1 MKQYA
6 LLILVTAFCSFA
18 SFWWTPYAGVALY
31 YLFAILRPQYLW
43 EWQLQGVPVVLP
55 WSFIVASAAI
65 GGYLLWSA
73 GILSYGRRETSLM
86 RYRPKFTVAHW
97 LMMLF
102 AFWVSV
108 SHFTAKNP
116 DLGELWYG
124 EYLKI
129 FGMYYLA
136 SRVVR
141 TPTQVW
147 GLYLMIILATG
158 YIAIEMNHIYVST
171 GKLILA
177 KRGFAGLDNN
187 GAALMLCLGV
197 PLCYFAWECTEGR
210 YRWGYLLLIPV
221 IMHAVVSTYSRG
233 AMISMAMAAPVFMLF
248 SRKRRQLLCF
258 YAVIGV
264 LVTFMAGKEI
274 QDRFFSIEQR
284 EMDDSY
290 RSRLLSWGIA
300 IEIASEYPIFGVGVR
315 NSNAEMF
322 SRGADMEGRT
332 IHSQYL
338 QIAAD
343 SGLCAAIIYVSLL
356 LATFYCI
363 ARAAAR
369 VWNRTDYESRRA
381 RAMLGGVACSLIS
394 FCIGAFALS
403 LEVFEVSY
411 LLLFLGAQVWALLN
425 AVDTVQPDPRAAR
438 GRPPVVQVR
447 VAAAPAASRPGPP
460 PQRVRV

>member
-1 MKQYA
+1 MKQY
-6 LLILVTAFCSFA
+6 LFLIFLTAFCSFA
-18 SFWWTPYAGVALY
+18 SLWWTPYAGVALY

-43 EWQLQGVPVVLP
+43 EWQLLNMPVRLP

-73 GILSYGRRETSLM
+73 GILSYGRRESSLM

-102 AFWVSV
+102 AFWVTM
-108 SHFTAKNP
+108 SHLGAKNP
-116 DLGELWYG
+116 DLGEIWYG

-147 GLYLMIILATG
+147 GLYMLIIIAIG
-158 YIAIEMNHIYVST
+158 YISIEMNHIYIST

-197 PLCYFAWECTEGR
+197 PLCYFAWEFTQKW
-210 YRWGYLLLIPV
+210 YKWLFLLIIPV
-221 IMHAVVSTYSRG
+221 IMHAVLSTYSRG
-233 AMISMAMAAPVFMLF
+233 AMVSMAMSAPVLMVFSQKRKFLICVYLAIGAMLPM
-248 SRKRRQLLCF
+248 
-258 YAVIGV
+258 
-264 LVTFMAGKEI
+264 MAGKEI
-274 QDRFFSIEQR
+274 QDRFFSVEKR

-290 RSRLLSWGIA
+290 RSRMLSWGIGM
-300 IEIASEYPIFGVGVR
+300 EIALDYPIFGVGVR
-315 NSNAEMF
+315 NSNAEMGP
-322 SRGADMEGRT
+322 RGADMEGRT
-332 IHSQYL
+332 IHSQYI

-343 SGLCAAIIYVSLL
+343 SGLCAMVIYVSMIV
-356 LATFYCI
+356 ATFYCI
-363 ARAAAR
+363 FRASARL
-369 VWNRTDYESRRA
+369 WHRTDFESRRA
-381 RAMLGGVACSLIS
+381 RAMLGGIACSLIS
-394 FCIGAFALS
+394 FCIGAIALS

-411 LLLFLGAQVWALLN
+411 LLFFLGAQVWALLN
-425 AVDTVQPDPRAAR
+425 ATDTLQRTPTAASWSPAVPQR
-438 GRPPVVQVR
+438 IPQ
-447 VAAAPAASRPGPP
+447 AAASRPGPP
-460 PQRVRV
+460 PHFAGSR

>member
-1 MKQYA
+1 MKQY
-6 LLILVTAFCSFA
+6 LFLIFLTAFCSFA
-18 SFWWTPYAGVALY
+18 SLWWTPYAGVALY

-43 EWQLQGVPVVLP
+43 EWQLLNMPVRLP

-73 GILSYGRRETSLM
+73 GILSYGRRESSLM

-102 AFWVSV
+102 AFWVTM
-108 SHFTAKNP
+108 SHLCAKNP
-116 DLGELWYG
+116 DLGEIWYG

-141 TPTQVW
+141 TPTQIW
-147 GLYLMIILATG
+147 GLYMMIIIAIG
-158 YIAIEMNHIYVST
+158 YISIEMNHIYLST

-177 KRGFAGLDNN
+177 KKGFAGLDNN

-197 PLCYFAWECTEGR
+197 PLCYFAWEFTE
-210 YRWGYLLLIPV
+210 RWYKWLFLIIIPV
-221 IMHAVVSTYSRG
+221 IMHAVLSTYSRG
-233 AMISMAMAAPVFMLF
+233 AMVSMAMAAPVLMVFSQKKKFLICVYLAIGAMLP
-248 SRKRRQLLCF
+248 
-258 YAVIGV
+258 I
-264 LVTFMAGKEI
+264 MAGKEI
-274 QDRFFSIEQR
+274 QDRFFSVEQR

-300 IEIASEYPIFGVGVR
+300 IDIAMEYPIFGVGVR

-322 SRGADMEGRT
+322 HRGADMEGRT
-332 IHSQYL
+332 IHSQYF

-343 SGLCAAIIYVSLL
+343 SGICAVLVYVSMIV
-356 LATFYCI
+356 ATFWCI
-363 ARAAAR
+363 FRASARL
-369 VWNRTDYESRRA
+369 WHRTDFESRRA
-381 RAMLGGVACSLIS
+381 RAMLGGIACALIS
-394 FCIGAFALS
+394 FCIGAIALS

-411 LLLFLGAQVWALLN
+411 LLFFLGAQVWALLN
-425 AVDTVQPDPRAAR
+425 ATDTLKAAPMA
-438 GRPPVVQVR
+438 GSNWSPAAVPVR
-447 VAAAPAASRPGPP
+447 VTVATPPHFAGSR
-460 PQRVRV
+460 